1 MKVKILVICF
11 FMFSACSSS
20 IKKQQEF
27 AKEKF
32 IEEKSIMTEIQA
44 LSSNYMR
51 LCRLG

>member
-1 MKVKILVICF
+1 
-11 FMFSACSSS
+11 MFSACSSS